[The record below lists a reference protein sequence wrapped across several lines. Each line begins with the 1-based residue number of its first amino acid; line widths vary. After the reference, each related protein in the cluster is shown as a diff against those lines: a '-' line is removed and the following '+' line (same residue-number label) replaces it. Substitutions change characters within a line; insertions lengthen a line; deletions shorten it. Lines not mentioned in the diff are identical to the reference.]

1 MTMAGAQ
8 QNRCAPAPD
17 RESGW
22 GVMADDPALEDLGF
36 ARPVPPGGYAWWYLD
51 AISDDGREAL
61 SLIAFVG
68 SVFSPY
74 YAWSG
79 RRDAEAHCA
88 VNLALYSPRSA
99 RWTMTERGSAA
110 LNREPRRFALGRSSL
125 TWDGS
130 ALTADIDEL
139 AFPRMTPVRGKLR
152 VVPEA
157 LYEQRFTIDR
167 EGKHGWWPIAPRVR
181 IEAHFEKPAL
191 TWQGWGYM
199 DCNWGSLM
207 LEQSF
212 SRWDWSRG
220 AGAGRDYVLY
230 DTWEL
235 GDGDGSGATRSLA
248 LAFDRKG
255 GIEPFEPPPEAPLP
269 ATLWRVPRRTRS
281 EDPARTRVRRTLLDA
296 PFYARSE
303 LESVLGGE
311 AVHGTHE
318 SLALTRFA
326 NPLVKL
332 MLPFRMPRRA

>member
-1 MTMAGAQ
+1 
-8 QNRCAPAPD
+8 
-17 RESGW
+17 
-22 GVMADDPALEDLGF
+22 MADDPALEDLGF

-110 LNREPRRFALGRSSL
+110 LNREPRRFALGPSSL

-167 EGKHGWWPIAPRVR
+167 AGKHGWWPIAPRVR

-199 DCNWGSLM
+199 DSNWGSLM

-220 AGAGRDYVLY
+220 AGAGRDYVL
-230 DTWEL
+230 
-235 GDGDGSGATRSLA
+235 
-248 LAFDRKG
+248 
-255 GIEPFEPPPEAPLP
+255 
-269 ATLWRVPRRTRS
+269 
-281 EDPARTRVRRTLLDA
+281 
-296 PFYARSE
+296 
-303 LESVLGGE
+303 
-311 AVHGTHE
+311 
-318 SLALTRFA
+318 
-326 NPLVKL
+326 
-332 MLPFRMPRRA
+332 